1 MESKAHWNNRVLI
14 VDDEDGIHSD
24 FQDMLNPPSEQKLTD
39 QFAASLLDAEVTN
52 KAAFL
57 PHFELLHAESGE
69 KACQMI
75 TDAKESN
82 RPIAVA
88 YMDVRMPPGIDGIEA
103 IRRIRETDKD
113 IELVIMTAYT
123 DKPLPEIIR
132 DMETLHKLLYIR
144 KPFAP
149 EEIQQIT
156 LALVE
161 KWNIEQTL
169 AKKQAQIVIN
179 HQKLEI
185 SHQQLETVLDSTADA
200 IGMFDDKGHLLF
212 ANQDYQELFDLTED
226 QLRHMSPDDIKARVQ
241 QRFQES
247 ELVQPDQ
254 PLSKSL
260 ENMVEENREASPSEP
275 RLFYRLITPVRN
287 SQGDFAGN
295 VVSYRDMSKEVEI
308 QQMKAE
314 VLRLQ
319 NELETTYAFDEI
331 VGKSEGIQQ
340 TFGLMQQAAES
351 NITCLISG
359 ESGTGKELV
368 ARAIHFNSDR
378 KAEPFIPV
386 NCAAIPDTLIESE
399 VFGHEH
405 GAFTGATTQRIGT
418 FEQANGGTIFLD
430 EIGDMELALQA
441 KLLRVL
447 QERRIQRV
455 GGTES
460 IPIDIR
466 VLTATNQDLEAAVKA
481 GRFRKDLFYRIAAL
495 QITVPPLRDR
505 REDIPHLAAH
515 FLKKYT
521 ENMNKSIEAIS
532 PDTLRLLMQHHFPG
546 NVRELENIIERAV
559 LLETSEVL
567 QSTSLPPEVLSIK
580 SVQTADAN
588 GILPFEQ
595 VERETLAHALKMMDN
610 NVAKAAEALNIDR
623 STLYRKMKR
632 YKLSRFRLISKSI
645 KRRCKS
651 FF

>member
-1 MESKAHWNNRVLI
+1 MESKAHWNYRVLI
-14 VDDEDGIHSD
+14 VDDEAGIHSD
-24 FQDMLNPPSEQKLTD
+24 FQDMLNPKSGQKLTD
-39 QFAASLLDAEVTN
+39 QLAASLLDVEVTQ

-57 PHFELLHAESGE
+57 PNFELLHAESGE
-69 KACQMI
+69 KACQLVRE
-75 TDAKESN
+75 AKESN
-82 RPIAVA
+82 CPIAMA
-88 YMDVRMPPGIDGIEA
+88 YMDVRMPPGIDGVEA
-103 IRRIRETDKD
+103 IRRIREIDKE

-123 DKPLPEIIR
+123 DKPLPEIIH

-169 AKKQAQIVIN
+169 AKKQEQIMIN

-185 SHQQLETVLDSTADA
+185 SHQRLETVLDSTADA

-212 ANQDYQELFDLTED
+212 ANQDYQQLFDLTED
-226 QLRHMSPDDIKARVQ
+226 QLRQMSPDDIKQRVK

-247 ELVQPDQ
+247 EPVQTDQ

-260 ENMVEENREASPSEP
+260 ENMVEENRDQSPAEP

-314 VLRLQ
+314 VLRLR
-319 NELETTYAFDEI
+319 NELETNYAFDEI
-331 VGKSEGIQQ
+331 VGKSERIQQ

-378 KAEPFIPV
+378 KTEPFIPV

-399 VFGHEH
+399 MFGHER
-405 GAFTGATTQRIGT
+405 GAFTGAQTQRIGT

-430 EIGDMELALQA
+430 EIGDMELTMQA

-455 GGTES
+455 GGTETL
-460 IPIDIR
+460 PIDIR
-466 VLTATNQDLEAAVKA
+466 VLTATNQDLEAAVKS
-481 GRFRKDLFYRIAAL
+481 GRFRKDLFYRIAAF
-495 QITVPPLRDR
+495 QINVPPLRDR
-505 REDIPHLAAH
+505 REDIPHLADH

-532 PDTLRLLMQHHFPG
+532 PDALRLLMQHHFPG

-559 LLETSEVL
+559 LLETAEVL
-567 QSTSLPPEVLSIK
+567 QSTSLPPEVLPLK
-580 SVQTADAN
+580 SAKPADAN
-588 GILPFEQ
+588 GILTFAE
-595 VERETLAHALKMMDN
+595 VERQTLAHALKMMDN

-623 STLYRKMKR
+623 STLYRKVKL
-632 YKLSRFRLISKSI
+632 YKLNAAN
-645 KRRCKS
+645 
-651 FF
+651 